1 MSMFFRNN
9 LRLSCSAQPA
19 DDQRQVAFFRGSV
32 SWLARSIL
40 AEILEAVNRIL
51 VHYRHEAGHNERMS
65 DDGGASFVRDALSH
79 AALMDA
85 SP

>member
-1 MSMFFRNN
+1 MFFRNN
-9 LRLSCSAQPA
+9 LRLSCSAQTA
-19 DDQRQVAFFRGSV
+19 EDYHQVAFFHGSV
-32 SWLARSIL
+32 SWLTRSIL

-51 VHYRHEAGHNERMS
+51 VHYRHDTGHNERMS
-65 DDGGASFVRDALSH
+65 NGGGAPFVLDALSH